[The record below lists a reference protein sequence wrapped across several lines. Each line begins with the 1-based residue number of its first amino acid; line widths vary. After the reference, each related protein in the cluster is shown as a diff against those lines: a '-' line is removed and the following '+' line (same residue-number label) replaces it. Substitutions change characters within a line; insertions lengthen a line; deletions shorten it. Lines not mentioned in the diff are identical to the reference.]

1 MSKTGPKGPS
11 KLKDNVADVIV
22 KEHEKDPSKSSVW
35 LSGKV
40 LEETRVRVSER
51 SVRYF
56 LEDRKRGR

>member
-11 KLKDNVADVIV
+11 KLKGGVADVILR
-22 KEHEKDPSKSSVW
+22 EHEKDPSRSSAW

-40 LEETRVRVSER
+40 FAETRIRISER

-56 LEDRKRGR
+56 LEREKRGR